1 MRLGAWANIGVGFV
15 DAELTSAN
23 ESLPCISPLR
33 GRFSVDIPY
42 RGLTIAPE
50 LNLVATQDAVFPEET
65 PTSGYAVPNLR
76 PSYVWALQHMA
87 HILTVSGYNLMNEL
101 YRNHTSFIKD
111 LVPEIGR
118 GVKVGYSLRFF

>member
-1 MRLGAWANIGVGFV
+1 M
-15 DAELTSAN
+15 
-23 ESLPCISPLR
+23 
-33 GRFSVDIPY
+33 DIPY

-101 YRNHTSFIKD
+101 YLNHTSFIKD